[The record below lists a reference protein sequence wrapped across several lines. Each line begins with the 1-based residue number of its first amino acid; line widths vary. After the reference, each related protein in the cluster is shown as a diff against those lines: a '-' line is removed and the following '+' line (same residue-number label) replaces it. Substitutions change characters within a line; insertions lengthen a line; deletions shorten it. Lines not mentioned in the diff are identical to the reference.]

1 MRATSSVGCV
11 EPGVGWDAA
20 ISQQRPILSDN
31 DRRRGWATVCYH
43 LRTVLAIAT
52 TAASV
57 FTFALTPQRAWLDDL
72 AMIVPAAGMTRWMLL
87 LDAVCLVL
95 LGSQQRRPHFG
106 IPIVLGGGFI
116 ALNVLGMAVTEFF
129 LGLALFHIAVTVTA
143 VLALRRRRWFGV
155 LALAAVLA
163 AGILT

>member
-1 MRATSSVGCV
+1 M
-11 EPGVGWDAA
+11 
-20 ISQQRPILSDN
+20 
-31 DRRRGWATVCYH
+31 
-43 LRTVLAIAT
+43 LAIAT